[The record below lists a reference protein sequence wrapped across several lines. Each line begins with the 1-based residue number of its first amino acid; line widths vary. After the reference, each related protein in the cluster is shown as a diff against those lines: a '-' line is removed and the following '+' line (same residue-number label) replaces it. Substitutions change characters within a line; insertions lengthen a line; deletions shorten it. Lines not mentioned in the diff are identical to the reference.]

1 MRKYLTTLG
10 VHGIIACASFIL
22 LLIVFLIAE
31 VNAAGGDGRKCIENL
46 YSVKG
51 QKPVED
57 MVIELEE
64 SVISQGAGQ
73 DSPSM
78 VLSGKDKI
86 YFKSPHKL
94 RIDSV
99 ISDPGGGLDQ
109 TRMVII
115 RDGMNAWQY
124 LSSGQYH
131 VKRNPDEPSAPLN
144 IPFGIVKYPRDSD
157 KSYTVTGTEKI
168 DNVQATVIKI
178 ICPTDA
184 GEEITV
190 WVDRSRQVPLKMFLR
205 KKSDKGEESKTVLYK
220 GISKTKDGRFFPFR
234 LEIMRNGVMQRVV
247 IYKAL
252 AINVGLDETLFAP
265 VKKYVK

>member
-10 VHGIIACASFIL
+10 VHGIIACVSFVL

-31 VNAAGGDGRKCIENL
+31 VNAAGADGRQYIERL

-64 SVISQGAGQ
+64 SVVSQGAGQ

-99 ISDPGGGLDQ
+99 ISDPGGELDQ

-115 RDGMNAWQY
+115 RDGKSAWQY
-124 LSSGQYH
+124 LSTGQFH
-131 VKRNPDEPSAPLN
+131 VKWQPDEPSAPLN
-144 IPFGIVKYPRDSD
+144 IPFGIVKYPQDSD
-157 KSYTVTGTEKI
+157 KSYTITGTEKI
-168 DNVQATVIKI
+168 DNVEATVIKI
-178 ICPTDA
+178 TCPTDA

-190 WVDRSRQVPLKMFLR
+190 WVDSSRQVPLKMFLR
-205 KKSDKGEESKTVLYK
+205 KKTVLYK
-220 GISKTKDGRFFPFR
+220 EISKTKDGRFFPFR
-234 LEIMRNGVMQRVV
+234 LEIMKDGVMDRVV

-252 AINVGLDETLFAP
+252 AINAGLDETLFAP